1 MLYQTTTNGENT
13 HFVKNNPMSFI
24 FHKREKIKQ
33 NIPTEITTRHKSFV
47 YIVLSS
53 LNVWLL
59 LYLIS
64 CHLVLFVYLL
74 LKERKLRLQL
84 TLKRLL
90 RKLYNAGILWKQNLT
105 LMDHYS
111 TNDVS
116 NATERQNTSTLMQV
130 DGLHYE
136 TNALIVP
143 LKSNKIKSLIIA
155 GIQRATQSLMSGVF
169 LFQRFVRNVRKGTK
183 QTNTPKELQVLGEE
197 QVGVENVLRST
208 RNNGK

>member
-1 MLYQTTTNGENT
+1 
-13 HFVKNNPMSFI
+13 MSFI
-24 FHKREKIKQ
+24 FHKRGRTKQ
-33 NIPTEITTRHKSFV
+33 NTPTEITLRHKNYA

-59 LYLIS
+59 LFQIL
-64 CHLVLFVYLL
+64 CHLVLFAYLL

-84 TLKRLL
+84 TLNRLL
-90 RKLYNAGILWKQNLT
+90 KRLYNAGILWKQNLT

-116 NATERQNTSTLMQV
+116 NAIERQNTFTLMQG
-130 DGLHYE
+130 DGVQCE

-143 LKSNKIKSLIIA
+143 LKSNKTRNPIIV
-155 GIQRATQSLMSGVF
+155 GIQRVIQSLMSGVYS
-169 LFQRFVRNVRKGTK
+169 FQRFVRNVKKGTK
-183 QTNTPKELQVLGEE
+183 QTNMQKELQVLGEE
-197 QVGVENVLRST
+197 QVGVGNALRST